1 MRIPEPQISFST
13 PTLQRLLPMHL
24 LMAPDGEIL
33 GTGPT
38 LRKVLGRKC
47 RKIGEVLTQ
56 ARATTGQSLIDEIA
70 TAATR
75 GERLFLR
82 LTEPPHL
89 TLRGHAVAA
98 AGSETAI
105 LINLGFGIGLTDAVS
120 HAGLTDQDF
129 APAELAMELLFLHE
143 ANRAALSELSNF
155 NQQLQAAR
163 EAAELQAHTDPLT
176 GLTNRRGVELVLSA
190 ALKTF
195 RDGKGAGFALAQ
207 LDLDRFK
214 DVNDR
219 LGHAAGDRVLCDV
232 ADILKEAIRSNDTAA
247 RVGGDEFLLILRD
260 LNDAATLDRLACRI
274 IRRIEERI
282 PEKLPGCTVSASVGI
297 VLSEHYR
304 NLTEDRILHD
314 ADVALYRSKYG
325 GRGRGTILSEVL
337 PVEPALPAGTVAQ
350 DDADR
355 LDRTDDDGIS
365 HRA

>member
-1 MRIPEPQISFST
+1 MLYHTVTLRRALGASLSVIALAHAAPSVAQQVPAEDDAAAPVAEDDLHNRRIG
-13 PTLQRLLPMHL
+13 
-24 LMAPDGEIL
+24 PDGTIIVSAEGL
-33 GTGPT
+33 RQFDLLAGTDVISGEELDT
-38 LRKVLGRKC
+38 NMDGQ
-47 RKIGEVLTQ
+47 IGEVLTQ

-260 LNDAATLDRLACRI
+260 LNRMICLDIAA
-274 IRRIEERI
+274 
-282 PEKLPGCTVSASVGI
+282 
-297 VLSEHYR
+297 
-304 NLTEDRILHD
+304 
-314 ADVALYRSKYG
+314 
-325 GRGRGTILSEVL
+325 
-337 PVEPALPAGTVAQ
+337 Q
-350 DDADR
+350 
-355 LDRTDDDGIS
+355 
-365 HRA
+365 